1 MESHAAQHTAHIKWS
16 LSKYS
21 LLDVG
26 ANAQMYVRDYTE
38 LNITFHASQVPT
50 VPYISSR
57 AASYSL

>member
-26 ANAQMYVRDYTE
+26 ANAQMYVRDYTGVE
-38 LNITFHASQVPT
+38 HNISRFASAHST
-50 VPYISSR
+50 VHK
-57 AASYSL
+57 